1 MTTCQV
7 LTEADPPSYR
17 SRFARPN
24 LGPKNLPREG
34 SPVSVLTDSG
44 VENVNDTVDEFL
56 SGGILRRVLAQVEI
70 VESNSLV
77 LTLPGAVSAI
87 NGYT

>member
-1 MTTCQV
+1 
-7 LTEADPPSYR
+7 
-17 SRFARPN
+17 
-24 LGPKNLPREG
+24 
-34 SPVSVLTDSG
+34 VLTDSG